1 MLVALD
7 NVEKFYGSQD
17 ILLGC
22 SLTIYEGE
30 RLAVVGRNGAGK
42 TTILKLLSGAE
53 EPTTGKVVRTPGLS
67 VRALAQDPEF
77 PSKQTILA
85 AVESAFTE
93 FDAIESEMRA
103 LEPFLE
109 DEDKMHE
116 YHELEE
122 HYRLRGG
129 YARSTRRDIVL
140 SSLGFL
146 GRESEIVDGLSGGE
160 RTRLALAQILVAQP
174 ELLLLDEPTNHLDIV
189 MLEWLESFLRGYPGA
204 ILMISHDRAFLDAV
218 ATETALVFNK
228 NVKRYPG
235 NYSAFK
241 VTWEAEREVHGRTRV
256 NQLKELGR
264 LEASAEKTRQWG
276 HSNEKL
282 AIRARAMAKRAERF
296 ADTVLDQ
303 LAAEQG
309 TATVGF
315 AASETGEIIFQGN
328 HITRG
333 FGERKLFSGIEAT
346 IRKGE
351 RIAIIGRNGAGK
363 STLLKT
369 MLGFEPSDDSRSAV
383 RLGSR
388 VKLGYYDQ
396 QLRGIDPNST
406 LFLEVKPFF
415 EKDQMVFDTLGAYLF
430 PHSSKDKKISM
441 LSGGERA
448 RLALLKLSLQECNF
462 LVLDEPTNHL
472 DMEML
477 EKLETGLA
485 NFPGTLVMVS
495 HDRRFIENVANEIWI
510 VEDGKLFTYPYTY
523 AIALEK
529 HKAATT
535 PTPILEEKIA
545 VVAAVPK
552 AKAKTNPWKLGVEMK
567 NLETQIAALEAEQL
581 AVQSELGSP
590 KVGSDFAALGKRNVE
605 IDLQLSEAMNRWEE
619 ISQLLALV

>member
-17 ILLGC
+17 VLSGS
-22 SLTIYEGE
+22 SLTINEGE

-42 TTILKLLSGAE
+42 TTILRLLAGIE
-53 EPTTGKVVRTPGLS
+53 EPTNGKVIRAPGLS
-67 VRALAQDPEF
+67 VRALAQDPVFEAG
-77 PSKQTILA
+77 QTILQ

-93 FDAIESEMRA
+93 FDAFEAQMRQ

-109 DEDKMHE
+109 DDAKMHE

-129 YARSTRRDIVL
+129 YARGSRRDMVL

-146 GRESEIVDGLSGGE
+146 GRETEVVDGLSGGE

-189 MLEWLESFLRGYPGA
+189 MLEWLEGFLRGYPGA
-204 ILMISHDRAFLDAV
+204 VLMISHDRAFLDAV
-218 ATETALVFNK
+218 ATDTALVFNRD
-228 NVKRYPG
+228 VKRYPG

-241 VTWEAEREVHGRTRV
+241 RAWLAEREIHDRTRV

-264 LEASAEKTRQWG
+264 LEQSAEKTRQWG

-282 AIRARAMAKRAERF
+282 AIRARAMQKRAERY
-296 ADTVLDQ
+296 AENVLGEQ
-303 LAAEQG
+303 AAEQG
-309 TATVGF
+309 AATVGF
-315 AASETGEIIFQGN
+315 NTSETGDVIFQGSY
-328 HITRG
+328 ITRK
-333 FGERKLFSGIEAT
+333 FGQRTLFSGYEAT
-346 IRKGE
+346 VRRGE

-369 MLGFEPSDDSRSAV
+369 MLGLEPSDDSRSSS

-406 LFLEVKPFF
+406 LFLEIKPFF
-415 EKDQMVFDTLGAYLF
+415 EKDQEVFDLLGAYLF
-430 PHSSKDKKISM
+430 PFSSKDKKISS

-448 RLALLKLSLQECNF
+448 RMALLKLSLQECNF

-472 DMEML
+472 DIEML
-477 EKLETGLA
+477 EKLETALLGFA
-485 NFPGTLVMVS
+485 GTLIMVS
-495 HDRRFIENVANEIWI
+495 HDRRFIENVANQIWI
-510 VEDGKLFTYPYTY
+510 VEDGQVYTYPGKYEY
-523 AIALEK
+523 ALEK
-529 HKAATT
+529 HKLATAPVATT
-535 PTPILEEKIA
+535 E
-545 VVAAVPK
+545 
-552 AKAKTNPWKLGVEMK
+552 AKTVTANSSVGKKTNNPWKLREEVK
-567 NLETQIAALEAEQL
+567 SLERTIAALESEQL
-581 AVQSELGSP
+581 AVQTELGSP
-590 KVGSDFAALGKRNVE
+590 KADSDFAALGKRNTE
-605 IDLQLSEAMNRWEE
+605 IDTELLKALTRWEE
-619 ISQLLALV
+619 ISGMLVA